1 MRGAISKPPPGFPL
15 TSFSPIRS
23 CRPEA
28 ELPLAQN
35 IKALIGIEAMRT
47 EAIATPDVFDVPTF
61 IDARHVGAVQ
71 YGIII
76 LCGLV
81 MFLDGFDTQA
91 ISYMVPLI
99 AKEWGLS
106 REVLGP
112 IFSSALTGLMV
123 GYLVLSPLSDRFG
136 HRRLIMIS
144 TVTFALLTLITVLAA
159 SVTQLIGLR
168 FVTGIALGAAI
179 PSAVALTTEYSPR
192 RLRATFV
199 LAIYCGFSLGFVA
212 AGAMAAWI
220 IPLHGWRALLWIGAI
235 APLTL
240 AIFVFVYLPESLDFL
255 IRTGAEPERI
265 WRVIRHVDKTLPDR
279 GPRAF
284 TTEVEAKRSA
294 VGSLFQSERTLGT
307 LVLWLVFGL
316 NLAEFYA
323 LQSWLPT
330 ILTGL
335 GHSLNTVALATSLTT
350 VGGIVAAFVI
360 GPAMDRLGPYGSL
373 ATVYFAGVVFV
384 GLLGQAVSASSG
396 MLLISAFCAGFCIS
410 GGQKC
415 VIALAAIFYPA
426 PIRSTGVGWA
436 LGIGRLGGIGGPL
449 LVGAL
454 LAYQLSVANLF
465 YAAAVPMLL
474 SGVLV
479 ALLGRKYGAVS

>member
-1 MRGAISKPPPGFPL
+1 MPGVISKPPHGFRP
-15 TSFSPIRS
+15 TSFSPIRL
-23 CRPEA
+23 CRREP
-28 ELPLAQN
+28 ELPLTPD
-35 IKALIGIEAMRT
+35 IKAIIGIEAMRT
-47 EAIATPDVFDVPTF
+47 EAVATPDAFDVPTF
-61 IDARHVGAVQ
+61 INSRGVGAVQ

-91 ISYMVPLI
+91 ISYMVPLM
-99 AKEWGLS
+99 AKEWGLP

-112 IFSSALTGLMV
+112 IFSSALAGLMV

-144 TVTFALLTLITVLAA
+144 TVAFALLTLITVLAA
-159 SVTQLIGLR
+159 GVTELIALR
-168 FVTGIALGAAI
+168 FTTGIALGAAI
-179 PSAVALTTEYSPR
+179 PSAVALATEYSPK

-220 IPLHGWRALLWIGAI
+220 IPLHGWRALLWMGAI

-240 AIFVFVYLPESLDFL
+240 AVFVFIFLPESLDFL
-255 IRTGAEPERI
+255 IRTRAEPERI
-265 WRVIRHVDKTLPDR
+265 WRVVRRVDTTLPDR

-284 TTEVEAKRSA
+284 TAEAEQKRSA
-294 VGSLFQSERTLGT
+294 VGSLFQSGRTLGT
-307 LVLWLVFGL
+307 LLLWLVFVL

-330 ILTGL
+330 ILTSL
-335 GHSLNTVALATSLTT
+335 GHSLNTVALVTSLTT

-373 ATVYFAGVVFV
+373 AVAYFAGVVFV
-384 GLLGQAVSASSG
+384 GLLGQAVSAPSWV
-396 MLLISAFCAGFCIS
+396 LLTAAFCAGFCIS
-410 GGQKC
+410 GGQKS
-415 VIALAAIFYPA
+415 VIALAAIFYPT

-454 LAYQLSVANLF
+454 LARQLSVANLF

-479 ALLGRKYGAVS
+479 VLLGRKYGP